1 MNGHANVCDCSCS
14 CSGSSAPLG
23 AEPSHAIIRVLRMPS
38 CCGPGVVLG
47 HGPVLEWR
55 KKERRN
61 QKEEVSGNT
70 KPSHVSQSGYSVNPT
85 KTRLTSYSLIWGGLT
100 NLRFLRKPLFEW
112 MRCVPP
118 NVSKTRVLQYPS
130 RSCPRPV
137 LLRRS
142 NQTFIHWKWK
152 Q

>member
-1 MNGHANVCDCSCS
+1 MLGLISTTRRRAVTRDYPCFAHAELLW
-14 CSGSSAPLG
+14 SGCRIGTWAG
-23 AEPSHAIIRVLRMPS
+23 I
-38 CCGPGVVLG
+38 GV
-47 HGPVLEWR
+47 EE
-55 KKERRN
+55 KKRRN

-70 KPSHVSQSGYSVNPT
+70 KPSHVSQSGYSVYPT